1 MANANPT
8 RGGQINLAGD
18 PKAIFL
24 KVFAGEVLT
33 AFSEST
39 QFMDRHTVRS
49 ISSGKSAQFP
59 ASWKGTQ
66 EYHVPG
72 AEILGDT
79 VAFNEVVITIDDLL
93 IAPRFIANLDE
104 AMSHYDVRSILSRD
118 IGMALSRMF
127 DRNVARASVLNA
139 RRTANVTGGDG
150 GSSIVAA
157 TAKTDAD
164 TLIASA
170 FTAAATLDE
179 KNVPSEDRFLFLYPD
194 QYYMLVNS
202 SSKLIN
208 RDYGNEG
215 NGSVASGK
223 VMEVAG
229 FQIVKSNNFPRTNTV
244 GDGTVAAQYQVDAS
258 TVAGLAQHKSAVGT
272 VKLVD
277 IATEMAYDIRRQGT
291 LLVGKYAVGSGS
303 LRPEA
308 AVEIKTA

>member
-8 RGGQINLAGD
+8 RGGQINGAGD

-33 AFSEST
+33 AFMETT
-39 QFMDRHTVRS
+39 QFLTRHTVRS

-66 EYHVPG
+66 EYHTPG

-79 VAFNEVVITIDDLL
+79 VNFNEVIITIDDLL
-93 IAPRFIANLDE
+93 IAPRFIANIDE
-104 AMSHYDVRSILSRD
+104 AMSHFDVRSILSRD

-127 DRNVARASVLNA
+127 DRNVGRTGVLTARKS
-139 RRTANVTGGDG
+139 ANVTAGDG
-150 GSSIVAA
+150 GTSIVSANS
-157 TAKTDAD
+157 KTDAD
-164 TLIASA
+164 TLIAAA
-170 FTAAATLDE
+170 FSAAAAMDE
-179 KNVPSEDRFLFLYPD
+179 KFVPEEDRYLFLYPD

-208 RDYGNEG
+208 RLYGGEG
-215 NGSVASGK
+215 NGSVAEGNVLK
-223 VMEVAG
+223 VAG
-229 FQIVKSNNFPRTNTV
+229 FEIVKSNNFPRTNTT

-258 TVAGLAQHKSAVGT
+258 TVSALALHKSAVGT

-277 IATEMAYDIRRQGT
+277 LSTEMAYDIRRQGT
-291 LLVGKYAVGSGS
+291 LLVGKYAVGTGA